1 MWYES
6 LEGWCGIL
14 VWSGSL
20 GGEGGGG
27 GGGGAGGADIEVL
40 VVEPPG
46 WPPPRSPTR
55 PRPRPPP
62 LPLPR
67 PRIGCILST
76 VDKVG
81 GLMNGSCDVGA
92 SSSCAAM
99 RCSSPIRRKIDLAR
113 NMMNV
118 VQQA

>member
-1 MWYES
+1 MKVSRGGVEYS
-6 LEGWCGIL
+6 CGLE
-14 VWSGSL
+14 VSG
-20 GGEGGGG
+20 GRGGGG
-27 GGGGAGGADIEVL
+27 GGGGGGGEGGADIEVL

-46 WPPPRSPTR
+46 WPPAR
-55 PRPRPPP
+55 PRPHPPP